1 MIEIFT
7 SINKN
12 YDKQAKKILRKTNR
26 EFNVLKLE
34 KTLSKNNTPTDYW
47 VWKNLY
53 PATIYFLCNN
63 PVITDLLL
71 FIKKSKIIN
80 RGYYELSINKKDIFK
95 TLSESKL
102 KTKTPAFVTDYKNW
116 LAEFLPMYVKANNHE
131 GITFRATSSAM
142 IDGFAMGVDINN
154 YYFEPDISTI
164 SSSEIKIFY
173 IDGQLVPADKDIEKF
188 KIAKEYN
195 SDLLSDL
202 TKFANKFKLEVCSF
216 DLIFDKD
223 LQFVIDINPSPAFY
237 SSKQATNLFAK
248 YLIKRDKNE

>member
-7 SINKN
+7 SIKKD
-12 YDKQAKKILRKTNR
+12 YDKQAKKILRKT
-26 EFNVLKLE
+26 EKEYNVLKLE

-71 FIKKSKIIN
+71 FTKKSKIIN
-80 RGYYELSINKKDIFK
+80 RGYYELGINKKDIFK
-95 TLSESKL
+95 ALSDSKL
-102 KTKTPAFVTDYKNW
+102 KTKTPAFITDYKNW

-131 GITFRATSSAM
+131 GITFRATSEAM
-142 IDGFAMGVDINN
+142 IDGFAMGVNIND
-154 YYFEPDISTI
+154 YYFEPDISNA

-173 IDGQLVPADKDIEKF
+173 INGQVIPADRDIEKF
-188 KIAKEYN
+188 KLAKEFN
-195 SDLLSDL
+195 PDLLEDL

-216 DLIFDKD
+216 DLIFDRD
-223 LQFVIDINPSPAFY
+223 MQFVVDINPAPAFY
-237 SSKQATNLFAK
+237 SSKQATNIFAK
-248 YLIKRDKNE
+248 FLITRDTNG

>member
-7 SINKN
+7 SIKKD
-12 YDKQAKKILRKTNR
+12 YDKQAKKILRKT
-26 EFNVLKLE
+26 EKEYNVLKLE

-71 FIKKSKIIN
+71 FTKKSKIIN
-80 RGYYELSINKKDIFK
+80 LGYYELGINKKDIFK
-95 TLSESKL
+95 ALSESKL
-102 KTKTPAFVTDYKNW
+102 KTKTPAFITDYKNW
-116 LAEFLPMYVKANNHE
+116 LAEFLPMYVKADNHE
-131 GITFRATSSAM
+131 GITFRATSEAM
-142 IDGFAMGVDINN
+142 INGFAMGVDINR
-154 YYFEPDISTI
+154 YYFEPDISNVN
-164 SSSEIKIFY
+164 SSEIKLFY
-173 IDGQLVPADKDIEKF
+173 INGQIIPADKDIEKF
-188 KIAKEYN
+188 KEAKEYN
-195 SDLLSDL
+195 SDLLEDL

-223 LQFVIDINPSPAFY
+223 MQFIVDINPAPAFY

-248 YLIKRDKNE
+248 FLIKRDTDG